1 MSWNL
6 NDRLENLEREIK
18 VAREESVDVN
28 NELRHQLA
36 FIQREQINIQ
46 MQVWLGLVL
55 LLIILVILTWR
66 FWLSVL
72 VWFGV
77 SVPAFFIAVSSAT
90 GLRQETVL
98 IGLGAIF
105 GLVFMCVE
113 WWKDSPAKAYLSRSE
128 KSTGQEPSK
137 VVDTLRK
144 SLNPHRELDPQGYS
158 HRMEQY
164 RQDAQRFLN
173 KTKSK

>member
-6 NDRLENLEREIK
+6 NDKLENLEREIK
-18 VAREESVDVN
+18 VAREESVVVN
-28 NELRHQLA
+28 NELRQQLA

-55 LLIILVILTWR
+55 LILIFVILTWR

-77 SVPAFFIAVSSAT
+77 YLPAFFIAISSAT

-98 IGLGAIF
+98 FGLIALL

-113 WWKDSPAKAYLSRSE
+113 WWKDSPAKAYFSSSE
-128 KSTGQEPSK
+128 KSTAQEPSK

-144 SLNPHRELDPQGYS
+144 SLNPHRELDLQGYS

-164 RQDAQRFLN
+164 RQDAQRFLD
-173 KTKSK
+173 KTKFK

>member
-6 NDRLENLEREIK
+6 NDRLEILESEIK
-18 VAREESVDVN
+18 SARAESIDGN

-36 FIQREQINIQ
+36 LIQREQVIIQ
-46 MQVWLGLVL
+46 FQVWLGLVL

-77 SVPAFFIAVSSAT
+77 SVPAFFIAISSAT
-90 GLRQETVL
+90 GLRHETVF
-98 IGLGAIF
+98 IGLGAII

-113 WWKDSPAKAYLSRSE
+113 WWKDSPAKAYLSSSE
-128 KSTGQEPSK
+128 KSTNQEPSK
-137 VVDTLRK
+137 VADTLRN
-144 SLNPHRELDPQGYS
+144 SLNPHRELDPKGYS

-164 RQDAQRFLN
+164 RQDAQRYLD
-173 KTKSK
+173 KTKSE